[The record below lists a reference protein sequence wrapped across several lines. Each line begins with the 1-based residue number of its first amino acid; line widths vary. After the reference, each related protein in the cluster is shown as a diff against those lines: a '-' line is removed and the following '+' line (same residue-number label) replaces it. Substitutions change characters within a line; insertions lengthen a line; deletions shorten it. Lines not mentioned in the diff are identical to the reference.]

1 MAEQKEPVYLSRIMQ
16 LRQERARVAEEIAKG
31 NMTLLGS
38 PVALTKEQQDIINRP
53 LPTIPVVTEEKNDQ
67 KKWWFIGGA
76 ILIVLAIAG
85 VIIYKKTRS

>member
-1 MAEQKEPVYLSRIMQ
+1 MAEQKEPVFLSRIMQ

-31 NMTLLGS
+31 NMTLLSS

-53 LPTIPVVTEEKNDQ
+53 LPTVPVVIEEKNDQ
-67 KKWWFIGGA
+67 KKWFIGGA
-76 ILIVLAIAG
+76 ILVVLAIAG